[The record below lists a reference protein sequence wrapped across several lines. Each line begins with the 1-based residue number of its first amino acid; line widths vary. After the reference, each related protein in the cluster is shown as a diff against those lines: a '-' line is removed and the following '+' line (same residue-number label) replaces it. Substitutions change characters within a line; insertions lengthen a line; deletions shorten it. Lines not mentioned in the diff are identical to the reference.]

1 MYTNFFKNINIY
13 LKETMVPS
21 TRNTNKIN
29 NFKNIFLRSDF
40 VSSKRKVGCT
50 LLVLFFKV
58 IAHLLVL
65 NNIDI

>member
-1 MYTNFFKNINIY
+1 
-13 LKETMVPS
+13 MVPS